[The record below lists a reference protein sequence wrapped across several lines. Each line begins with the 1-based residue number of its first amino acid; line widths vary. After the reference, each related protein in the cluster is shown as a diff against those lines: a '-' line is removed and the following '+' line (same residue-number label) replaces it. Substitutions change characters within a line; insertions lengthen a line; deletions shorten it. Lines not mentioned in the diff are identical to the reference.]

1 MSTTYR
7 RYDPEWQLSKA
18 LAAYLQANLT
28 DEIAAGVKVDSL
40 YAQMAQEHKGQSVL
54 AHCHKADTDK
64 AEAGHLVCECDVLV
78 KSDVSRGRIEQYIGV
93 HFDLVN
99 YVRDRLQNPNMY
111 AELSVTGFLVNAVD
125 NAKSFESDGNTGD
138 KLYIVSKTSFTVKL
152 SSMDTTT

>member
-1 MSTTYR
+1 MSTTSR

-64 AEAGHLVCECDVLV
+64 ADAGYLLCECSVVV
-78 KSDVSRGRIEQYIGV
+78 KSDAGRGSLATYLDR
-93 HFDLVN
+93 HFDLVST
-99 YVRDRLQNPNMY
+99 VRDRL
-111 AELSVTGFLVNAVD
+111 LSPGMNDALAINGFVANGVH
-125 NAKSFESDGNTGD
+125 NAKEFNSDGNTGD
-138 KLYIVSKTSFTVKL
+138 KLYIVSGTNFTVRLVAK
-152 SSMDTTT
+152 DVTA